1 MEEKSTEKLS
11 QVISSTAQKIGET
24 LSQLAQ
30 KIGKETGKLAKIASL
45 KAEIFKLQNDRRGK
59 LEELGEKLLKLYKEN
74 SLAVV
79 NLEFFKDTIDA
90 ILNIEKEIDAKNI
103 EIKKIQEEEKI
114 SDEEVSQIPMSQG

>member
-1 MEEKSTEKLS
+1 MEEKSTEKFS

-45 KAEIFKLQNDRRGK
+45 KAEIFKLQNDRRSK

-74 SLAVV
+74 ALAVV
-79 NLEFFKDTIDA
+79 NLESFKDTIDG
-90 ILNIEKEIDAKNI
+90 ILNIEKEIDAKNL

-114 SDEEVSQIPMSQG
+114 SDEEISQIPMSQS

>member
-1 MEEKSTEKLS
+1 MEEKSTEKFS

-45 KAEIFKLQNDRRGK
+45 KAEIFKLQNDRRSK

-74 SLAVV
+74 ALAVV
-79 NLEFFKDTIDA
+79 NLESFKDTIDA
-90 ILNIEKEIDAKNI
+90 ILNIEKEIDAKNL

-114 SDEEVSQIPMSQG
+114 SDEEVSQIPMSQS

>member
-79 NLEFFKDTIDA
+79 NLEFFKDMIDA